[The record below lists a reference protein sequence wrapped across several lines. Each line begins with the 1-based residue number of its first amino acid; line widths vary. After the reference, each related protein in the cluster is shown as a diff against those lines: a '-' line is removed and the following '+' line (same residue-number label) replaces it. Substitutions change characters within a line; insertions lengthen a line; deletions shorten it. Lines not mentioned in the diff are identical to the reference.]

1 MAYYRKGDKTLLV
14 AGNYQTRPQWMKLPA
29 PIRKVL
35 VNNLPSLEEK
45 DGGILLAGYQ
55 FLVLEIGCSEVL
67 SK

>member
-1 MAYYRKGDKTLLV
+1 
-14 AGNYQTRPQWMKLPA
+14 MKLPA